1 MQHVGRADTNLNWP
15 GTQDFD
21 LPELVAVCAADL
33 AASNGLLEAD
43 GQPPFADAEQQPPMI
58 PSSLRSLEISSQ
70 SRQDELLAAL
80 LSIVIHMDQE
90 LRAQQ
95 QVLAQVRR
103 KLRQQST

>member
-1 MQHVGRADTNLNWP
+1 
-15 GTQDFD
+15 
-21 LPELVAVCAADL
+21 
-33 AASNGLLEAD
+33 LLEAD